1 MSAQQTFVIVGAG
14 LAGAKAAEA
23 LRTNGF
29 GGKVILIGDEADR
42 PYDRPPLSKGYLLG
56 TTERE
61 KIYIHPTRWHT
72 EHDIDLRLGTRVT
85 EIDRAA
91 HKVNTAQ
98 GETLGYD
105 KLLLTTGSSPR
116 RLEVPGADLAGVHYL
131 RRVADSDALQAAFAS
146 AQRVAIIGAGW
157 IGLETAAAARA
168 AGCHVTLFERDKLP
182 LLAVLGAEVAE
193 TYAALHRAHGVELR
207 PGADAAEIIG
217 AADKVTGVR
226 LADGDVVQA
235 DTVVIGVGILPN
247 IELAASAGLPIDNGV
262 VVDEHLATI
271 DPDVFAAGDVAN
283 TYYPLLGTHLRLEHW
298 SAALNQGPVAAA
310 NMMGTATP
318 SRQGAL
324 LLLRPIRQRHGVFR
338 LRAARRLRRGRL
350 PRRRRQRR
358 IHRLLDEGRNSA
370 GRHERQHMGCHRR
383 HRGAGALRCATR
395 PIEAGRPRGSFDG
408 PDASALR
415 SQRLPRSGP
424 RTETKLDGGACCG
437 QPTGSFRVVWV

>member
-23 LRTNGF
+23 LRTKGF
-29 GGKVILIGDEADR
+29 GGNVILIGDEDDR

-56 TTERE
+56 STERE
-61 KIYIHPTRWHT
+61 KIYIHPARWHT

-91 HKVNTAQ
+91 HEVRTAR
-98 GETLGYD
+98 GETIGYE
-105 KLLLTTGSSPR
+105 KLLLATGSSPR
-116 RLEVPGADLAGVHYL
+116 RLEVPGAGLAGVHYL
-131 RRVADSDALQAAFAS
+131 RRVADSDALQAAFAA

-168 AGCHVTLFERDKLP
+168 AGCHVTLIERGKLP

-193 TYAALHRAHGVELR
+193 TYAALHRAHGVEGR
-207 PGADAAEIIG
+207 MGADVVEIIG
-217 AADKVTGVR
+217 AADKVTGV
-226 LADGDVVQA
+226 LADGDVVAA

-283 TYYPLLGTHLRLEHW
+283 AYYPLLGTHLRLEHW

-310 NMMGTATP
+310 NMMGAPTTRCPTSPTNTTVAWSIPATCRAMVTTRSSSAATSPAASSSP
-318 SRQGAL
+318 SG
-324 LLLRPIRQRHGVFR
+324 
-338 LRAARRLRRGRL
+338 
-350 PRRRRQRR
+350 
-358 IHRLLDEGRNSA
+358 
-370 GRHERQHMGCHRR
+370 
-383 HRGAGALRCATR
+383 
-395 PIEAGRPRGSFDG
+395 
-408 PDASALR
+408 
-415 SQRLPRSGP
+415 
-424 RTETKLDGGACCG
+424 
-437 QPTGSFRVVWV
+437 

>member
-1 MSAQQTFVIVGAG
+1 M
-14 LAGAKAAEA
+14 
-23 LRTNGF
+23 
-29 GGKVILIGDEADR
+29 
-42 PYDRPPLSKGYLLG
+42 
-56 TTERE
+56 
-61 KIYIHPTRWHT
+61 
-72 EHDIDLRLGTRVT
+72 
-85 EIDRAA
+85 
-91 HKVNTAQ
+91 
-98 GETLGYD
+98 
-105 KLLLTTGSSPR
+105 
-116 RLEVPGADLAGVHYL
+116 PGADLAGVHYL

-207 PGADAAEIIG
+207 PGADVAEIIG

-235 DTVVIGVGILPN
+235 DTVVIGVGIVPN
-247 IELAASAGLPIDNGV
+247 IELAASAGLPIDNGI

-283 TYYPLLGTHLRLEHW
+283 AYYPLLGTHLRLEHW

-310 NMMGTATP
+310 NMMGTATSYDKVP
-318 SRQGAL
+318 YFFSDQYDSGMEYSGYVPRDGYDEV
-324 LLLRPIRQRHGVFR
+324 VFR
-338 LRAARRLRRGRL
+338 GDVASGEFIAFWMKGWN
-350 PRRRRQRR
+350 
-358 IHRLLDEGRNSA
+358 GA

-395 PIEAGRPRGSFDG
+395 PIEAGRPRGALDG

-437 QPTGSFRVVWV
+437 QPTGRFRVVCGLGRGGNSRP

>member
-1 MSAQQTFVIVGAG
+1 VSARQTFVIVGAG

-29 GGKVILIGDEADR
+29 DGKVILIGDEADR
-42 PYDRPPLSKGYLLG
+42 PYDRPPLSKGYLVG
-56 TTERE
+56 STERE
-61 KIYIHPTRWHT
+61 KIYLHPAQWHT

-85 EIDRAA
+85 EIDRVA
-91 HKVNTAQ
+91 HKVSTAQ

-105 KLLLTTGSSPR
+105 KLLLATGSSPR
-116 RLEVPGADLAGVHYL
+116 RLEVPGADLTRVHYL
-131 RRVADSDALQAAFAS
+131 RKVADSDALQAALAS

-182 LLAVLGAEVAE
+182 LLSVLGAEVAE
-193 TYAALHRAHGVELR
+193 TYAGLHRAHGVELR
-207 PGADAAEIIG
+207 PGADVAEIIG
-217 AADKVTGVR
+217 TAGTVTGVR
-226 LADGDVVQA
+226 LADGDVVPA

-310 NMMGTATP
+310 NMMGTATSYDKVP
-318 SRQGAL
+318 YFFSDQYDSGMEYSGYVPRDGYDEV
-324 LLLRPIRQRHGVFR
+324 VFR
-338 LRAARRLRRGRL
+338 GDVASGKFIAFWMKGGTVLAGMNVNTWDVNDDIEALVRCGAQPDQSTLADPWIPLTDL
-350 PRRRRQRR
+350 TPRR
-358 IHRLLDEGRNSA
+358 
-370 GRHERQHMGCHRR
+370 
-383 HRGAGALRCATR
+383 
-395 PIEAGRPRGSFDG
+395 
-408 PDASALR
+408 
-415 SQRLPRSGP
+415 
-424 RTETKLDGGACCG
+424 
-437 QPTGSFRVVWV
+437 